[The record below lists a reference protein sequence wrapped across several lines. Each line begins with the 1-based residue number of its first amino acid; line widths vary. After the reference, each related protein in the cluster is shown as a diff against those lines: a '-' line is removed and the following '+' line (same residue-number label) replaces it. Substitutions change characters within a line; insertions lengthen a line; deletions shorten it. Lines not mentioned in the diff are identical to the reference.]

1 MVSKSRVG
9 WLDLRPYLAVP
20 PTTTSPETKLYPH
33 APYGDK
39 KLRGGVVCQANN
51 TKGGIFNCGQCKDT
65 QKVMDMGLS
74 VGICVYSVAKLD

>member
-20 PTTTSPETKLYPH
+20 PHHHLPR
-33 APYGDK
+33 DK
-39 KLRGGVVCQANN
+39 TLPPCPIWRQKREGGVVCQANN